1 MKHLLLGDEAIAQGA
16 IDAGLSGVYAYPG
29 TPSTEVTEFIQLY
42 ESRKSKDANRKDEAP
57 IFCQWA
63 TNEKTAMEAAL
74 GMSYMGK
81 RALVCMKHVGM
92 NVCADAFMNAAITGV
107 NGGLVV
113 LAADDPSMHSS
124 QNEQDSR
131 FYAKFAMIPCFEP
144 SNQQE
149 AYDMTQA
156 AFSLSEELK
165 TPILLRVTTRMA
177 HSRAVVETMDK
188 KPEQNEMSLPENVQ
202 HFILL
207 PAYARK
213 NYAELVANQ
222 TVFTE
227 CSNHSPYN
235 TYARGKNPK
244 KAILT
249 TGIAYNYLMENL
261 EDKEQYSVL
270 KVSQYPLPSAWI
282 RQMVEDGAEE
292 ILVIEEGQPVVEE
305 MIKGMVPSTVK
316 VTGRLTG
323 ALPRMGELTPDSVR
337 RALGMDALPTFE
349 KDDTVVNR
357 PPALCNGCGHRDVY
371 AALNEVAR
379 EYESPRI
386 FGDIG
391 CYTLGA
397 LSPFHA
403 LHATVEMGASITM
416 AKGAADA
423 GQYPAFAIIGD
434 STFTHSGMTGLL
446 DCVNSKANVVVLI
459 SDNLTTGM
467 TGGQDSAGTGRLEQ
481 ICYGLGVEPE
491 HVRVVVPL
499 PKNMEEIKQVL
510 REEVSYKGVSV
521 VICRR
526 ECMQTLK
533 RHLKAAKAGA

>member
-29 TPSTEVTEFIQLY
+29 TPSTEVTEYIQLH
-42 ESRKSKDANRKDEAP
+42 EAKRTTTEP
-57 IFCQWA
+57 IFCRWA
-63 TNEKTAMEAAL
+63 TNEKTAMEGAL

-149 AYDMTQA
+149 AYEMTRH
-156 AFSLSEELK
+156 AFALSEELR

-177 HSRAVVETMDK
+177 HSRAVVETTDEL
-188 KPEQNEMSLPENVQ
+188 PRQNKLSLPENVQ

-207 PAYARK
+207 PAFAKK
-213 NYAELVANQ
+213 NYAELVAAQ
-222 TVFTE
+222 PVFTAKSE
-227 CSNHSPYN
+227 ESPYN
-235 TYARGKNPK
+235 TYTRGNNPK
-244 KAILT
+244 RAIVA
-249 TGIAYNYLMENL
+249 TGIAYNYLMEQG
-261 EDKEQYSVL
+261 EPDCTVL
-270 KVSQYPLPSAWI
+270 KIAQYPLPVRLI
-282 RQMVEDGAEE
+282 EQMVADGAEE
-292 ILVIEEGQPVVEE
+292 VLVMEEGQPVVEE
-305 MIKGMVPSTVK
+305 LLRGMVPSTVAVK
-316 VTGRLTG
+316 GRLTG
-323 ALPRMGELTPDSVR
+323 DLPRMGELTPDAVR
-337 RALGMDALPTFE
+337 KALGMEPLPVRE
-349 KDDTVVNR
+349 ADTLVVSR
-357 PPALCNGCGHRDVY
+357 PPALCQGCGHRDMY

-379 EYESPRI
+379 EYPSPRI

-403 LHATVEMGASITM
+403 IHACVEMGASVTM

-423 GQYPAFAIIGD
+423 GQHPSIAVIGD

-446 DCVNSKANVVVLI
+446 DCVNSNANVVVLI

-481 ICYGLGVEPE
+481 ICTGLGVAPE

-499 PKNMEEIKQVL
+499 PKNMDEIKQVL
-510 REEVSYKGVSV
+510 REEINYAGTSV
-521 VICRR
+521 VIARR
-526 ECMQTLK
+526 ECIQTLK
-533 RHLKAAKAGA
+533 RHLKQKATNN

>member
-1 MKHLLLGDEAIAQGA
+1 MKRLLLGDEAIAQGA

-29 TPSTEVTEFIQLY
+29 TPSTEITEYIQH
-42 ESRKSKDANRKDEAP
+42 SQHST

-131 FYAKFAMIPCFEP
+131 FYAKFAMIPCLEP

-149 AYDMTQA
+149 AYDMMHY
-156 AFSLSEELK
+156 AFDLSEALK
-165 TPILLRVTTRMA
+165 TPILMRVTTRMA
-177 HSRAVVETMDK
+177 HSRAVVELIDT
-188 KPEQNEMSLPENVQ
+188 PREQNTVSAPENVQ

-207 PAYARK
+207 PAFARK
-213 NYAELVANQ
+213 NYAELVEAQDDFISTSEESHFNSY
-222 TVFTE
+222 T
-227 CSNHSPYN
+227 
-235 TYARGKNPK
+235 RGSNPK
-244 KAILT
+244 KVILT
-249 TGIAYNYLMENL
+249 TGIAYNYLMETLNTTQSSSTL
-261 EDKEQYSVL
+261 LNATPYREASVL
-270 KVSQYPLPSAWI
+270 KVTQYPLPKALI
-282 RQMVEDGAEE
+282 DQMVADGAEE
-292 ILVIEEGQPVVEE
+292 VLVMEEGQPVVEE
-305 MIKGMVPSTVK
+305 LLRGMVPSSVVVK
-316 VTGRLTG
+316 GRLTG
-323 ALPRMGELTPDSVR
+323 DLPRMGELSPDCVR
-337 RALGMDALPTFE
+337 EALGLDKLPTRE
-349 KDDTVVNR
+349 PDELVAPR
-357 PPALCNGCGHRDVY
+357 PPALCQGCGHRDMY
-371 AALNEVAR
+371 AALNEVAA
-379 EYESPRI
+379 EHADARI

-397 LSPFHA
+397 LAPFNAIHA
-403 LHATVEMGASITM
+403 CVEMGASITM

-423 GQYPAFAIIGD
+423 GQYPAIAVIGD

-446 DCVNSKANVVVLI
+446 DCVNCKSNVVVLI

-467 TGGQDSAGTGRLEQ
+467 TGGQDSAGTGRLEA
-481 ICYGLGVEPE
+481 ICEGLGVEPA

-499 PKNMEEIKQVL
+499 PKHMEEIKQIL
-510 REEVSYKGVSV
+510 REEIAYNGTSV
-521 VICRR
+521 IIARR
-526 ECMQTLK
+526 ECIQTLK
-533 RHLKAAKAGA
+533 RHLKAKK